1 MLRTPICD
9 LLGIE
14 KPVFQGG
21 MAWIA
26 DASLASAVSEAGG
39 LGVIAAM
46 NAIRSTSFAR
56 RPTSPLA

>member
-1 MLRTPICD
+1 MLKTPLCD

-26 DASLASAVSEAGG
+26 DASQCP
-39 LGVIAAM
+39 
-46 NAIRSTSFAR
+46 R
-56 RPTSPLA
+56 RVA

>member
-1 MLRTPICD
+1 MLKSPLCD

-39 LGVIAAM
+39 LGIIAIAHIL
-46 NAIRSTSFAR
+46 IRKALFSTIYIIK
-56 RPTSPLA
+56 

>member
-1 MLRTPICD
+1 MLKTPLCD

-26 DASLASAVSEAGG
+26 DTIWRRLSPRPGALASSG
-39 LGVIAAM
+39 LPTLRLPGCGS
-46 NAIRSTSFAR
+46 RSTRSG
-56 RPTSPLA
+56 S

>member
-1 MLRTPICD
+1 MLKTPLCD

-26 DASLASAVSEAGG
+26 DASLASAVSGG
-39 LGVIAAM
+39 RQGL
-46 NAIRSTSFAR
+46 S
-56 RPTSPLA
+56 RP

>member
-26 DASLASAVSEAGG
+26 DAW
-39 LGVIAAM
+39 
-46 NAIRSTSFAR
+46 
-56 RPTSPLA
+56 P